1 MVEIGIYSRL
11 VMDLTDGYM
20 CMVKLLNMRMGS
32 ISFNGSGKND
42 GNQISFSMKS
52 LNGEAEWGVLVL
64 KGRGE
69 NDGNQIPFGMVVMPD
84 DQDLM
89 LRKSMRDMN
98 SVAGKKK
105 FAHRLALVLSS
116 PSSKRCRLLEWDKA
130 IWSRTQ
136 VVSSI
141 AFIRSST
148 PSPVSMPACFTPRA
162 HQPSAR
168 ITTKKPLAVPFSIAD
183 QSAFDGT

>member
-89 LRKSMRDMN
+89 L
-98 SVAGKKK
+98 
-105 FAHRLALVLSS
+105 
-116 PSSKRCRLLEWDKA
+116 
-130 IWSRTQ
+130 
-136 VVSSI
+136 
-141 AFIRSST
+141 
-148 PSPVSMPACFTPRA
+148 
-162 HQPSAR
+162 
-168 ITTKKPLAVPFSIAD
+168 
-183 QSAFDGT
+183 